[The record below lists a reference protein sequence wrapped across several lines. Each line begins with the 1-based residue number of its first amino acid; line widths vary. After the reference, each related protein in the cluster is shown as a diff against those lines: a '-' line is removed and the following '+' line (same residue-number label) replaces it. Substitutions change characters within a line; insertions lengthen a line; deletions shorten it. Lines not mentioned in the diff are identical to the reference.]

1 MLRPRPWTSAEFML
15 DGRYCDGSDAPPPKC
30 IMRRREVLVC
40 RRQKTCVHLQHDS
53 DVAQLSTSGQDGYE
67 ARAPSRN

>member
-1 MLRPRPWTSAEFML
+1 
-15 DGRYCDGSDAPPPKC
+15 
-30 IMRRREVLVC
+30 MRRREVLVC